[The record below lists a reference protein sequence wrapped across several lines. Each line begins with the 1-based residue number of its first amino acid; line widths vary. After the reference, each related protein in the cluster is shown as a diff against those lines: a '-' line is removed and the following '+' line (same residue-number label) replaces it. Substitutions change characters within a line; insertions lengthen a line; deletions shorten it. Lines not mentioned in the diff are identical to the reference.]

1 MILFYLKVKYENIY
15 DWSKYIWF
23 FIMSSGKCI
32 WFLLYKL
39 WVLIEMCNSKN
50 LFDVILLNNYEMS
63 EYYCNVYCCKYVIK
77 LNV

>member
-1 MILFYLKVKYENIY
+1 MN
-15 DWSKYIWF
+15 
-23 FIMSSGKCI
+23 SGKCI

-39 WVLIEMCNSKN
+39 RVLIEMCNSKN

>member
-1 MILFYLKVKYENIY
+1 MVSVYGFY
-15 DWSKYIWF
+15 
-23 FIMSSGKCI
+23 CI
-32 WFLLYKL
+32 SLR
-39 WVLIEMCNSKN
+39 VLIEMRNSKN